1 MYVYS
6 CYNFYLFVYLFIF
19 LIVGCDNLYKEV
31 NELVSKS
38 AESLAK
44 MQALEE
50 KLCITNEEQRQQCL
64 RDGKILAVKGK
75 LEKLQS
81 QMEMIFLSIR
91 KKAKIIQNEACNLTC

>member
-1 MYVYS
+1 M
-6 CYNFYLFVYLFIF
+6 
-19 LIVGCDNLYKEV
+19 
-31 NELVSKS
+31 VSRS

-91 KKAKIIQNEACNLTC
+91 KKAKIIQNEACNFTC